1 MQLITHIKEAFLNLC
16 YAKMRSFLAILGIL
30 VGTASVVA
38 LISSSQLA
46 TQHALVQFK
55 SLGTNLLSID
65 LQQPFKEQQDQYTR
79 QFEEYDT
86 LLLKHAVPQIELTAP
101 YITLFERIHA
111 PGISNNGQVIAAT
124 RNLADIVKIKV
135 ARGRLVSYLD
145 AQSHYCTIGSSL
157 AKKIAQTGVDPI
169 GQQLLLDKTYFTIIG
184 ILKPWKPNL
193 FLFSDLNSGILIPL
207 QTAYLISKQAQI
219 RNILLRL
226 QKDTPLMPTQV
237 TIKHELSR
245 LLPGVQVQFRNPQQI
260 IDIVSKQRK
269 TFTLLLASIG
279 GIALL
284 VGGIGVMNI
293 MLVSVVERRREIGI
307 RMAIGARQG
316 DILMMFLVES
326 IILTIFGG
334 IVGIIL
340 GVLISLI
347 TAKISHWA
355 FQVFSMPIMLGFTV
369 SVLVGILS
377 GFYPALRASRLDPIQ
392 SLGTD

>member
-1 MQLITHIKEAFLNLC
+1 MQLSTHIKEAFLNLC

-30 VGTASVVA
+30 VGSASVVA

-46 TQHALVQFK
+46 TQHALAQFK
-55 SLGTNLLSID
+55 TLGTNLLSVD
-65 LQQPFKEQQDQYTR
+65 LQQVFKAQQNQSIKK
-79 QFEEYDT
+79 FEVHDT
-86 LLLKHAVPQIELTAP
+86 LVLKHAVSSIELIAP
-101 YITLFERIHA
+101 YITLFEMIHA
-111 PGISNNGQVIAAT
+111 PGIADNGQVIAAT
-124 RNLADIVKIKV
+124 RDLARIVKINV

-145 AQSHYCTIGSSL
+145 VHSNYCTIGSDL
-157 AKKIAQTGVDPI
+157 ARKIAATGVDPM
-169 GQQLLLDKTYFTIIG
+169 GQQVLIDKSYFTIIG

-193 FLFSDLNSGILIPL
+193 FLFSDLNNAVMIPL
-207 QTAYLISKQAQI
+207 QAAYLISKQSQI

-226 QKDTPLMPTQV
+226 QKGTLLAPTQV
-237 TIKHELSR
+237 LIQQTLSR

-260 IDIVSKQRK
+260 IDIVGKQRK

-316 DILMMFLVES
+316 DILTMFLVES
-326 IILTIFGG
+326 IILTLFGG
-334 IVGIIL
+334 IIGIIL
-340 GVLISLI
+340 GVLVSLI
-347 TAKISHWA
+347 TAKISHWL
-355 FQVFSMPIMLGFTV
+355 FQIFSMPIILGFTV
-369 SVLVGILS
+369 SMLVGILS